1 MRPVPHATSLRRAPV
16 QRRSAERLT
25 RILDACAA
33 LLDEAG
39 YDALSTRAVAE
50 RAGVPIG
57 SVYRFF
63 GNKRQ
68 MADALA
74 RRNLERYVECVTER
88 LKAAERG
95 DVSVRGGGRD
105 TERGGASVPGRGR
118 DPERGHG
125 SEPGHGPGP
134 GHGSGPGYGPEA
146 GHGPGPGHG
155 SGPGYGPEAGHG
167 LEAGRGPVSDWRAV
181 MDAVL
186 DEYLAMKRTA
196 PGFSLVDFGNQIPV
210 GTRRTGA
217 NTRVA
222 DRLTDLLAGFLGRTP
237 DDVLRR
243 AFLVAVESA
252 DTLVQLAFRMDPQGD
267 PAIIEETR
275 ALLRAYLARVLD

>member
-1 MRPVPHATSLRRAPV
+1 MKSVPQATSLRRAPV

-25 RILDACAA
+25 RILDACAD
-33 LLDEAG
+33 LLDEVG

-74 RRNLERYVECVTER
+74 QRNLERYSERVTEC
-88 LKAAERG
+88 LRG
-95 DVSVRGGGRD
+95 AR
-105 TERGGASVPGRGR
+105 
-118 DPERGHG
+118 
-125 SEPGHGPGP
+125 
-134 GHGSGPGYGPEA
+134 SG
-146 GHGPGPGHG
+146 
-155 SGPGYGPEAGHG
+155 
-167 LEAGRGPVSDWRAV
+167 DWRTA

-210 GTRRTGA
+210 GARHA
-217 NTRVA
+217 EPNHRVA
-222 DRLTDLLAGFLGRTP
+222 DRLAELLADHLAREP
-237 DDVLRR
+237 DDDLRR
-243 AFLVAVESA
+243 VFLIAVETA
-252 DTLVQLAFRMDPQGD
+252 DTLVHLAFRVDPEGD
-267 PAIIEETR
+267 AKVIDETR
-275 ALLRAYLARVLD
+275 ELLRAYLARVLD

>member
-1 MRPVPHATSLRRAPV
+1 MKSVPHVTSLRRAPV

-25 RILDACAA
+25 RILDACAE
-33 LLDEAG
+33 LLDEVG
-39 YDALSTRAVAE
+39 YDALSTRAVAL

-74 RRNLERYVECVTER
+74 QRNLERYTERVTER
-88 LKAAERG
+88 LKKASRG
-95 DVSVRGGGRD
+95 
-105 TERGGASVPGRGR
+105 
-118 DPERGHG
+118 
-125 SEPGHGPGP
+125 
-134 GHGSGPGYGPEA
+134 
-146 GHGPGPGHG
+146 
-155 SGPGYGPEAGHG
+155 
-167 LEAGRGPVSDWRAV
+167 DWRAA

-210 GTRRTGA
+210 GARHTEP

-222 DRLTDLLAGFLGRTP
+222 DRLTDLLSGYLGRTP
-237 DDVLRR
+237 DEDLRR
-243 AFLVAVESA
+243 VFLVAVESA
-252 DTLVQLAFRMDPQGD
+252 DTLVQLAFRTDPDGD
-267 PAIIEETR
+267 EAIIAETR
-275 ALLRAYLARVLD
+275 ELLRAYLGRVLD